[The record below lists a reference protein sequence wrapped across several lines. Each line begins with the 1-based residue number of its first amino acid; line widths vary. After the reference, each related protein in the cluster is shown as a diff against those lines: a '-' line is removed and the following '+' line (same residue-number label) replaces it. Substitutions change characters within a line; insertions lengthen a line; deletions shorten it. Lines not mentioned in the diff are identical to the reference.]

1 MSYQKWIEKT
11 WKIHYTK
18 IKEMRKNLDAPVDT
32 MGCDQLSDEPDDKKV
47 LWMSKFAYL
56 INKLS

>member
-1 MSYQKWIEKT
+1 
-11 WKIHYTK
+11 
-18 IKEMRKNLDAPVDT
+18 MRKNLDAPVDT